1 VPDDG
6 PLSPETGAFH
16 GRLPLV
22 DKANAEKGP
31 NGWRHPP
38 VSIGM
43 PLIRPIGRGLSFHQ
57 KKI

>member
-1 VPDDG
+1 MTA
-6 PLSPETGAFH
+6 PLSPETEAFH

-22 DKANAEKGP
+22 DKANAEKGRTD
-31 NGWRHPP
+31 GVIRLFR
-38 VSIGM
+38 SAC